1 MAANQLSIDSVVQR
15 CDGFVTAEIDD
26 EVAMLNIEKGTCYGL
41 NKVGSQIWELIEAP
55 KRVGDICDSL
65 LQKFEVERSLCE
77 RQVLD
82 LLEELRAE
90 GMVQTKAAA

>member
-1 MAANQLSIDSVVQR
+1 MTANQLSIESVVRR

-41 NKVGSQIWELIEAP
+41 NKVGSKIWEMLEAP
-55 KRVGDICDSL
+55 RRVSDICEIL

-90 GMVQTKAAA
+90 GMVETK